1 MIRRTQRK
9 IKLNW
14 KLIVKVP
21 YKKLRRG
28 LELVVPKDHDGY
40 EADDSDSDV
49 CSTSSRDTLIL
60 GPFEAGKCQLIK
72 Y

>member
-1 MIRRTQRK
+1 MITMRQRK

-14 KLIVKVP
+14 KLVIKVP

-28 LELVVPKDHDGY
+28 LELVVPKDYDGY
-40 EADDSDSDV
+40 EADASDSDV

-60 GPFEAGKCQLIK
+60 SPDEAGKC
-72 Y
+72 